1 MSRIVNE
8 NYISKL
14 NSTLEQFDFSDNLK
28 SLIDFFDEQLK
39 IDQFRK
45 VSKNQKVFSMKDLD
59 LLQQIEESSETRRI
73 FAYLNKLINSFD
85 GNYLQIHINIDLEE
99 GVIDQL
105 IFLLTWDA
113 LINSSLD
120 GSRIK
125 MDIESLDSE
134 INRDLVMPSDNN
146 KHRLNQLLREVKG
159 KKFRKKLLQKLLN
172 LACNQ
177 IDNGCLIN
185 LNRGASTLLNI
196 SEYSELPKA
205 LNSYINFGESLQS
218 LYDKN
223 NAILSRVDTII
234 NLFPAITGSNI
245 WYHDFITESIK
256 QWNRLGEF
264 NFKKVITITV
274 GEKTP
279 ESLLDMQKQNKFQAA
294 EIFTIFPF
302 EIR

>member
-1 MSRIVNE
+1 
-8 NYISKL
+8 
-14 NSTLEQFDFSDNLK
+14 
-28 SLIDFFDEQLK
+28 
-39 IDQFRK
+39 
-45 VSKNQKVFSMKDLD
+45 
-59 LLQQIEESSETRRI
+59 
-73 FAYLNKLINSFD
+73 
-85 GNYLQIHINIDLEE
+85 
-99 GVIDQL
+99 
-105 IFLLTWDA
+105 
-113 LINSSLD
+113 
-120 GSRIK
+120 
-125 MDIESLDSE
+125 
-134 INRDLVMPSDNN
+134 
-146 KHRLNQLLREVKG
+146 
-159 KKFRKKLLQKLLN
+159 
-172 LACNQ
+172 
-177 IDNGCLIN
+177 
-185 LNRGASTLLNI
+185 
-196 SEYSELPKA
+196 LPKA

-294 EIFTIFPF
+294 EIYTIFPF